1 MGKCKHHP
9 QSASGGLCS
18 SCLEKKL
25 NSVWRGESQRPDP
38 AVASSLHPKEAI
50 AVLGSIASITRRTH
64 SSKQAVLAK
73 GRDITEAGMDFGL
86 DSRYADHVRPFIR
99 GDHGNGKRRLSK
111 VSGSVSKKVGGG
123 RSDGKVN
130 AFPGVQTMGCRS
142 LPLVD
147 RVATETALRVI
158 REVGEDGEDRLSEG
172 DEIVLHMKNQ
182 DPRVTCF
189 SPSRWQSKLRSK
201 WGLGSPMTG
210 NNKVFPS
217 KSVEHVQKAHPPL
230 REDSRFGDV
239 DPSPQLKA
247 PTLSKLDSGVVIE
260 GMPDRI
266 LKPEDMNQQ
275 LRNSY
280 VTVLKWLQVRR
291 FFHQSRLS

>member
-9 QSASGGLCS
+9 LSAAGGLCS

-25 NSVWRGESQRPDP
+25 DSVWRGESQRPAP
-38 AVASSLHPKEAI
+38 AVASSEAI

-86 DSRYADHVRPFIR
+86 DSRYADRVRP
-99 GDHGNGKRRLSK
+99 GDHVKRRLSK

-123 RSDGKVN
+123 GRSDGKVN
-130 AFPGVQTMGCRS
+130 AFPRS

-172 DEIVLHMKNQ
+172 DEIVVLNMKDQ
-182 DPRVTCF
+182 DPRVTC
-189 SPSRWQSKLRSK
+189 WQSKLRSK
-201 WGLGSPMTG
+201 WGLGSPLTG

-217 KSVEHVQKAHPPL
+217 KSVEHVQKAQ
-230 REDSRFGDV
+230 DSRFGDV
-239 DPSPQLKA
+239 DPSPALA
-247 PTLSKLDSGVVIE
+247 KLDSGVVIE

-280 VTVLKWLQVRR
+280 VTVLKWLQVR
-291 FFHQSRLS
+291 